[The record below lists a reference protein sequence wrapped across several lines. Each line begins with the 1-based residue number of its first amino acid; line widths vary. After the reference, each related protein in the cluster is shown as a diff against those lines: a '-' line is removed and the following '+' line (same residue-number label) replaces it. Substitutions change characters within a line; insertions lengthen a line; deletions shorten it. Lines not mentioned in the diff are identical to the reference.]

1 MVAQV
6 WQFCIFV
13 YYIAAM
19 VHIIWKGKGWMVAL
33 TTFVCSLLA
42 EIITL
47 AITHDDNAYQTNP
60 YPLAIALFVSGAMAF
75 YINARIVAAARP
87 DKNSNHSLFFIP
99 IMYWGWILIV
109 ISIMVFFA
117 RQFGSHVG

>member
-1 MVAQV
+1 
-6 WQFCIFV
+6 
-13 YYIAAM
+13 M

-42 EIITL
+42 ELVTL

-60 YPLAIALFVSGAMAF
+60 YPLAIALFLSGVLAF
-75 YINARIVAAARP
+75 YINARVVTTG
-87 DKNSNHSLFFIP
+87 KNNNHSLFFIP

-117 RQFGSHVG
+117 RQYGGQLS